1 MNPLLPK
8 NVKYCNGCLK
18 GTRPTSLKTVSNMS
32 SDIGFSA
39 IVSGIKDKTHSFLM
53 ILSRI

>member
-18 GTRPTSLKTVSNMS
+18 GTTSLKTVSNMS